1 MAEAA
6 TIASALIAQLLS
18 KNNAEHGM
26 CAVTAAGPK
35 HKCVSGKDGF
45 VSVDHAHQDDLL
57 TQPGPGRAAVGRA
70 ALGLAAPPGTGGPG
84 AVGPEAGGRASFE
97 LYCARQTCVYSDKKM
112 LERTVVH

>member
-26 CAVTAAGPK
+26 CAVAAAGPK

-45 VSVDHAHQDDLL
+45 VSVDHAHRDDLL
-57 TQPGPGRAAVGRA
+57 TQTGPGGRVGKTPYSGFFCLITRVT
-70 ALGLAAPPGTGGPG
+70 PP
-84 AVGPEAGGRASFE
+84 
-97 LYCARQTCVYSDKKM
+97 D
-112 LERTVVH
+112 